1 MTDFNRI
8 EDLANAT
15 AYDVN
20 GDKVGSVQDVY
31 VNDTTG
37 QPDFITVN
45 HGLFGTGSSIVP
57 LRGHSLRNGDLHLAF
72 PKDRIEDA
80 PDLDDNGHLTTN
92 DQDALYRHYALT
104 ETQDVTTY
112 ETGAP
117 ADGVAGAAGYGV
129 EAGAGVPAAG
139 VDADAAGAGV
149 PAAGVGA
156 AAAGVGAG
164 AAGLGAADAGYADG
178 VAGTAGTADAGV
190 AGTDSDELIRS
201 EEQLNVSKDRV
212 ESGEVHLR
220 KYVVTETETV
230 EVPVEREEVRIV
242 REPITEADRAAHTG
256 AIGEAEASVTL
267 HEDQVTV
274 TKESVPVEKVSLE
287 TETVR
292 DTETVSE
299 EVRKERFETD
309 GVVTD
314 GVVTDGVVT
323 DGDADLR

>member
-31 VNDTTG
+31 VNDTSG
-37 QPDFITVN
+37 QPDFISVN
-45 HGLFGTGSSIVP
+45 HGLFGTGTSIVP
-57 LRGHSLRNGDLHLAF
+57 LRGHSLRDGDLHLAF

-104 ETQDVTTY
+104 KVQDVTTY

-117 ADGVAGAAGYGV
+117 AEPVDGAAGHGVDAGAAGAAGYGV
-129 EAGAGVPAAG
+129 E
-139 VDADAAGAGV
+139 AGAGV

-178 VAGTAGTADAGV
+178 VAGTADAGV

-314 GVVTDGVVT
+314 
-323 DGDADLR
+323 ADLR

>member
-1 MTDFNRI
+1 MTNLNRI

-57 LRGHSLRNGDLHLAF
+57 LRGHSLRNGELHLAF

-117 ADGVAGAAGYGV
+117 ADGAVDAGTAGAAG
-129 EAGAGVPAAG
+129 AG
-139 VDADAAGAGV
+139 
-149 PAAGVGA
+149 AAGVGA
-156 AAAGVGAG
+156 A

-178 VAGTAGTADAGV
+178 VAGTADAGV

-314 GVVTDGVVT
+314 GVVTDG
-323 DGDADLR
+323 DADLR

>member
-1 MTDFNRI
+1 MTNFNRI

-31 VNDTTG
+31 VNDTSG
-37 QPDFITVN
+37 QPDFISVN
-45 HGLFGTGSSIVP
+45 HGLFGTGTSIVP
-57 LRGHSLRNGDLHLAF
+57 LRGHSLRDGDLHLAF

-104 ETQDVTTY
+104 EVQDVTTY

-117 ADGVAGAAGYGV
+117 VDGAAGAGVDAGAAGAAGYGV
-129 EAGAGVPAAG
+129 EAGAGVPAA
-139 VDADAAGAGV
+139 D
-149 PAAGVGA
+149 VGA

-178 VAGTAGTADAGV
+178 VAGTADAGV

-314 GVVTDGVVT
+314 G
-323 DGDADLR
+323 DADLR

>member
-1 MTDFNRI
+1 MTNFNRI

-31 VNDTTG
+31 VNDTSG
-37 QPDFITVN
+37 QPDFISVN
-45 HGLFGTGSSIVP
+45 HGLFGTGTSIVP
-57 LRGHSLRNGDLHLAF
+57 LRGHSLRDGDLHLAF

-104 ETQDVTTY
+104 EVQDVTTY

-117 ADGVAGAAGYGV
+117 ADGAAGAGAGYG
-129 EAGAGVPAAG
+129 EDAAG
-139 VDADAAGAGV
+139 AGAGV